1 MLLEQLV
8 SYAGKL
14 ERLGLELPFMYQELP
29 VKWLIY
35 LSPDGAFKRF
45 EMTSNGLEGKKNT
58 GKRYAV
64 PHLSRQGAKAK
75 LLCDDAPY
83 VLGIAREKDDISK
96 VPYKHELFKQE
107 LQECHAV
114 TQLPAVK
121 AILNFLE
128 TLPTLELVLP
138 EGFIASESLTFVV
151 DDQMPIGEPSV
162 KAYWASKF
170 ASSEDEDDSGSTD
183 SSGAV
188 KPALAE
194 CLISGEWGPVMRIE
208 PIKIKGGAIPNGQ
221 TSGMNIVSTDK
232 DAFSSYGLKSVSSAP
247 IQLPLAVK
255 YANALNTLLRD
266 PLTHLRVGPAV
277 YAFWTKEGEVPPV
290 PELLKNP
297 SELLEKLRAGQSI
310 QADLPVL
317 SDPEQIK
324 KLISSAFTGHIAGTL
339 KSDEFYAACFSA
351 SGSRVVLRDHLTS
364 TVERTGEHLSRYFA
378 TQTLIDTEPMGVF
391 ELSASLYRDA
401 NKELT
406 ASAVAALLEN
416 ALKGTPLPHS
426 YLIRLS
432 SRNRAEQR
440 ITKPRAVLTRM
451 TLISIRRI
459 KMDELTSLQ
468 PNHASVGY
476 QLGRLMAALESLQ
489 YAALGKLNSTVV
501 DRFYGAL
508 SSTPIVAYSRLMAG
522 ARNHVSKLG
531 KESAGAAV
539 REEQRLQQ
547 IHSRISQIPARL
559 DLEEQALFS
568 LGYYHEKADRFAQ
581 IQAAKDL
588 KAVAALTGGNQ

>member
-8 SYAGKL
+8 QYANKL
-14 ERLGLELPFMYQELP
+14 ERQGKTLPFMYQESA

-35 LSPDGAFKRF
+35 LDQDGVFQRL

-58 GKRYAV
+58 GKV
-64 PHLSRQGAKAK
+64 MQIPHLSRQGAKAK

-83 VLGIAREKDDISK
+83 VLSVAREKDDIGK
-96 VPYKHELFKQE
+96 VPFKHELFKQE
-107 LQECHAV
+107 LQQCYEV
-114 TQLPAVK
+114 TQLPELK
-121 AILNFLE
+121 AILAFLE
-128 TLPTLELVLP
+128 TLPIDLP
-138 EGFIASESLTFVV
+138 EGFNASENLTFIVNNKLL
-151 DDQMPIGEPSV
+151 IAEPSI
-162 KAYWASKF
+162 KGYWASQF
-170 ASSEDEDDSGSTD
+170 SSEDDTNSKE
-183 SSGAV
+183 
-188 KPALAE
+188 KPSQAE
-194 CLISGEWGPVMRIE
+194 CLISGQYGAVMRIE
-208 PIKIKGGAIPNGQ
+208 PIKIKGGGIPNGQ

-232 DAFSSYGLKSVSSAP
+232 DAFGSYGLKSISSAP
-247 IQLPLAVK
+247 IRLPLAVQ
-255 YANALNTLLRD
+255 YANALNTLLKD
-266 PLTHLRVGPAV
+266 PITHLRVGPAV
-277 YAFWTKEGEVPPV
+277 YAFWTKEQDTPPV
-290 PELLKNP
+290 VEILKNP
-297 SELLEKLRAGQSI
+297 SSMFAKLKAGISI
-310 QADLPVL
+310 QDDLTVTAT
-317 SDPEQIK
+317 SEQAK
-324 KLISSAFTGHIAGTL
+324 KLISSIFTGQDL
-339 KSDEFYAACFSA
+339 NQLEPDEFYAACFSA

-364 TVERTGEHLSRYFA
+364 SLHDLATNLNRYFK

-406 ASAVAALLEN
+406 TNIIAALLEN
-416 ALKGTPLPHS
+416 ALKAKPLPHS
-426 YLIRLS
+426 YLIRLA

-459 KMDELTSLQ
+459 DMDELIALQ
-468 PNHASVGY
+468 TEHPSAGY

-522 ARNHVSKLG
+522 ARNHISKLG
-531 KESAGAAV
+531 KESTGAAV

-547 IHSRISQIPARL
+547 IHSRISSIPTRL
-559 DLEEQALFS
+559 DLEEQAMFS

-588 KAVAALTGGNQ
+588 KATTQNATGGNA

>member
-8 SYAGKL
+8 QYAGKL
-14 ERLGLELPFMYQELP
+14 ERQGKTLPFMYQEAP

-35 LSPDGAFKRF
+35 LNQDGVFERL

-58 GKRYAV
+58 GKV
-64 PHLSRQGAKAK
+64 LQIPHLSRQGAKAK

-83 VLGIAREKDDISK
+83 VLKMAREKDDESK
-96 VPYKHELFKQE
+96 VPFKHELFKQE
-107 LQECHAV
+107 LQECYAA
-114 TQLPAVK
+114 TELPEIK
-121 AILNFLE
+121 AILAFLE
-128 TLPTLELVLP
+128 TLPIELP
-138 EGFIASESLTFVV
+138 EGFNASDSLTFVV
-151 DDQMPIGEPSV
+151 NGIMPIHKTAIKE
-162 KAYWASKF
+162 YWAGKF
-170 ASSEDEDDSGSTD
+170 SVAETD
-183 SSGAV
+183 SKD
-188 KPALAE
+188 KPTFAE
-194 CLISGEWGPVMRIE
+194 CLISGEYGAVMRIE
-208 PIKIKGGAIPNGQ
+208 PLKIKGGGIPNGQ

-232 DAFSSYGLKSVSSAP
+232 DAFGSYGLKSLSSAP
-247 IQLPLAVK
+247 IRLPLAVK

-266 PLTHLRVGPAV
+266 PITHLRVGPAV
-277 YAFWTKEGEVPPV
+277 YAFWTKEQDTPPV
-290 PELLKNP
+290 VEILKNP
-297 SELLEKLRAGQSI
+297 SALFAKLKAGQSI
-310 QADLPVL
+310 QEDLTITA
-317 SDPEQIK
+317 SSEQVK
-324 KLISSAFTGHIAGTL
+324 KLVGSIFSGQTPTKL
-339 KSDEFYAACFSA
+339 EPDQFYAACFSA
-351 SGSRVVLRDHLTS
+351 SGSRVVLRSYLAS
-364 TVERTGEHLSRYFA
+364 TVQEVGEHLARYFL
-378 TQTLIDTEPMGVF
+378 TQELIDTEPMGVF

-406 ASAVAALLEN
+406 TPIISALLEN

-426 YLIRLS
+426 YLIRLAN
-432 SRNRAEQR
+432 RNRAEQR

-459 KMDELTSLQ
+459 RMDELTALQ
-468 PNHASVGY
+468 PDHPSVGY

-547 IHSRISQIPARL
+547 IHSRISSIPTRL
-559 DLEEQALFS
+559 DLEEQAMFS

-588 KAVAALTGGNQ
+588 KANPQNATGGNP

>member
-8 SYAGKL
+8 AYANKL

-35 LSPDGAFKRF
+35 LSSDGAFQRF

-83 VLGIAREKDDISK
+83 VLGIAREKDDPSK

-107 LQECHAV
+107 LQECYAV
-114 TQLPAVK
+114 TQLPAVQ

-128 TLPTLELVLP
+128 TLAADPITPP

-151 DDQMPIGEPSV
+151 GGQMPINDASV

-170 ASSEDEDDSGSTD
+170 SSSEDDDSSSTDSGSKD
-183 SSGAV
+183 

-208 PIKIKGGAIPNGQ
+208 PLKIKGGGIPNGQ

-232 DAFSSYGLKSVSSAP
+232 DAFGSYGLKSVSSAP

-277 YAFWTKEGEVPPV
+277 YAFWTKDGDVPPV

-297 SELLEKLRAGQSI
+297 TELLAKLRAGQSI
-310 QADLPVL
+310 QADLRVT

-324 KLISSAFTGHIAGTL
+324 KLISSAFTGREAGIL

-364 TVERTGEHLSRYFA
+364 TVERTGEHLTRYFA

-459 KMDELTSLQ
+459 TMDELTALQ
-468 PNHASVGY
+468 PDHSSVGY

-531 KESAGAAV
+531 KENGGAAV

-547 IHSRISQIPARL
+547 IHSRITQIPARL

-581 IQAAKDL
+581 IQAAKNL
-588 KAVAALTGGNQ
+588 KAATTGANQ

>member
-8 SYAGKL
+8 AYANKL
-14 ERLGLELPFMYQELP
+14 ERLGKELPFMYQELP

-35 LSPDGAFKRF
+35 LSSDGAFQRF

-64 PHLSRQGAKAK
+64 PHLSRQGARAK

-83 VLGIAREKDDISK
+83 VLGIAREKDDASK
-96 VPYKHELFKQE
+96 VPHKHELFKQE
-107 LQECHAV
+107 LHECYAV

-121 AILNFLE
+121 AILKFFE
-128 TLPTLELVLP
+128 TLPTHPVTPP

-151 DDQMPIGEPSV
+151 GDQMPINDPSV

-170 ASSEDEDDSGSTD
+170 SSSEDEDDSSDT
-183 SSGAV
+183 A

-194 CLISGEWGPVMRIE
+194 CLISGEYGPVMRIE
-208 PIKIKGGAIPNGQ
+208 PLKINGGGIPKGQ
-221 TSGMNIVSTDK
+221 KSGMNIVSTDK
-232 DAFSSYGLKSVSSAP
+232 DAFGSYGLKSVSSAP

-277 YAFWTKEGEVPPV
+277 YAFWTKDGDVPPV
-290 PELLKNP
+290 PELLKDP
-297 SELLEKLRAGQSI
+297 TELLAKLRAGQSI
-310 QADLPVL
+310 QANLPIT

-324 KLISSAFTGHIAGTL
+324 KLISSAFTGREAGSL

-364 TVERTGEHLSRYFA
+364 TVERTGEHLTRYFA

-406 ASAVAALLEN
+406 ASAVAALLQN

-459 KMDELTSLQ
+459 TMDELTALQ
-468 PNHASVGY
+468 PDHKSVGY

-531 KESAGAAV
+531 KESSGAAV

-547 IHSRISQIPARL
+547 IHSRITQIPAWL

-588 KAVAALTGGNQ
+588 KAANTGAKQ

>member
-14 ERLGLELPFMYQELP
+14 EGLGLELPFMYQELP

-35 LSPDGAFKRF
+35 LSPDGVFQRF

-83 VLGIAREKDDISK
+83 VLGIAREKDDVSK
-96 VPYKHELFKQE
+96 VPHKHELFKQE
-107 LQECHAV
+107 LQDCYAV

-121 AILNFLE
+121 AILDFLE
-128 TLPTLELVLP
+128 TLPTHSPTPP

-151 DDQMPIGEPSV
+151 GDQMPINDPSV
-162 KAYWASKF
+162 KAYWAGKF
-170 ASSEDEDDSGSTD
+170 SSDEDEDDS
-183 SSGAV
+183 SSKD
-188 KPALAE
+188 KPVLAE
-194 CLISGEWGPVMRIE
+194 CLISGEYGPVMRIE
-208 PIKIKGGAIPNGQ
+208 PLKIKGGGIPNGQ

-232 DAFSSYGLKSVSSAP
+232 DAFGSYGLKSVSSAP

-277 YAFWTKEGEVPPV
+277 YAFWTKDGEVPPV

-297 SELLEKLRAGQSI
+297 TELLAKLRAGQSI
-310 QADLPVL
+310 QVNLPVT

-324 KLISSAFTGHIAGTL
+324 KLISSAFTGREGGSP

-364 TVERTGEHLSRYFA
+364 TVERTSEHLMRYFA
-378 TQTLIDTEPMGVF
+378 TQTLMDTEPMGVF

-406 ASAVAALLEN
+406 ASVVAALLEN

-459 KMDELTSLQ
+459 AMDELRTLQ
-468 PNHASVGY
+468 ADHTSVGY

-531 KESAGAAV
+531 KESSGAAV
-539 REEQRLQQ
+539 REDQRLQQ
-547 IHSRISQIPARL
+547 IHSRITQIPARL

-588 KAVAALTGGNQ
+588 KAVAAIAGGNQ

>member
-8 SYAGKL
+8 QYAEKL
-14 ERLGLELPFMYQELP
+14 ERQGKELPFMYQEAA
-29 VKWLIY
+29 VKWLIH
-35 LSPDGAFKRF
+35 LNENGIFQRL

-58 GKRYAV
+58 GKV
-64 PHLSRQGAKAK
+64 FQIPHLSRQGAKAK

-83 VLGIAREKDDISK
+83 VLSIAREKDDASK
-96 VPYKHELFKQE
+96 VPFKHELFKQE
-107 LQECHAV
+107 LHDCYEI
-114 TQLPAVK
+114 TQLNEIK
-121 AILNFLE
+121 AILAFLE
-128 TLPTLELVLP
+128 QLPTRPLELP
-138 EGFIASESLTFVV
+138 EGFLASENLTFVV
-151 DDQMPIGEPSV
+151 NGIMPIHNAAV
-162 KAYWASKF
+162 KEYWAGKF
-170 ASSEDEDDSGSTD
+170 SSDEDADSKD
-183 SSGAV
+183 
-188 KPALAE
+188 KPTFAE
-194 CLISGEWGPVMRIE
+194 CLISGEYGAVMRIE
-208 PIKIKGGAIPNGQ
+208 PIKIKGGGIPNGQ

-232 DAFSSYGLKSVSSAP
+232 DAFGSYGLKSVSSAP
-247 IQLPLAVK
+247 IRLPLAVK

-266 PLTHLRVGPAV
+266 PITHLRVGPAV
-277 YAFWTKEGEVPPV
+277 YAFWTKEKETPPIA
-290 PELLKNP
+290 EILKNP
-297 SELLEKLRAGQSI
+297 SDMLAKLRLGQSI
-310 QADLPVL
+310 QDDLEITAT
-317 SDPEQIK
+317 SEQVK
-324 KLISSAFTGHIAGTL
+324 KLLAGIFTGQDL
-339 KSDEFYAACFSA
+339 NNLEPDEFYAACFSA

-364 TVERTGEHLSRYFA
+364 SVQNVAENLNRYFA

-406 ASAVAALLEN
+406 TSVIAALLEN
-416 ALKGTPLPHS
+416 ALKGKPLPHS

-432 SRNRAEQR
+432 ARNRAEQR

-459 KMDELTSLQ
+459 AMDELSALQ
-468 PNHASVGY
+468 PDHKSVGY

-489 YAALGKLNSTVV
+489 YAALGKLNSSVV

-522 ARNHVSKLG
+522 ARNHISKLG

-547 IHSRISQIPARL
+547 IHNQISAIPTRL

-588 KAVAALTGGNQ
+588 KAATAQTATGGN

>member
-8 SYAGKL
+8 AYADKL
-14 ERLGLELPFMYQELP
+14 ERQGNELPFMYQEIP
-29 VKWLIY
+29 VKWLIH
-35 LSPDGAFKRF
+35 LDQAGVFQRF

-58 GKRYAV
+58 GKKFPV

-83 VLGIAREKDDISK
+83 VLSIPREKDDVSK

-107 LQECHAV
+107 LLECYEI
-114 TQLPAVK
+114 TQLPEIK
-121 AILNFLE
+121 AILAFLE
-128 TLPTLELVLP
+128 TLPTQPVTPP
-138 EGFIASESLTFVV
+138 EGFLASESLTFVV
-151 DDQMPIGEPSV
+151 SETMPIEDSAV
-162 KAYWASKF
+162 KTYWASKF
-170 ASSEDEDDSGSTD
+170 SSNEDADADSKD
-183 SSGAV
+183 
-188 KPALAE
+188 KPTFAE
-194 CLISGEWGPVMRIE
+194 CLISGEYGPVMRIE
-208 PIKIKGGAIPNGQ
+208 PLKIKGGGIPNGQ

-232 DAFSSYGLKSVSSAP
+232 DAFGSYGLKSVSSAP
-247 IQLPLAVK
+247 IRLPLAVK

-277 YAFWTKEGEVPPV
+277 YAFWTKEGETPPIT
-290 PELLKNP
+290 ELLKSP
-297 SELLEKLRAGQSI
+297 SEMLAKLRAGESI
-310 QADLPVL
+310 QADLKVG
-317 SDPEQIK
+317 SDSEQIK
-324 KLISSAFTGHIAGTL
+324 KLISSAFTGRIAGQL
-339 KSDEFYAACFSA
+339 ESDEFYAACFSA

-364 TVERTGEHLSRYFA
+364 TVQSTGENLARYFE
-378 TQTLIDTEPMGVF
+378 TQTMIATEPMGVF

-406 ASAVAALLEN
+406 TGIIASLLEN

-426 YLIRLS
+426 YLIRLA

-459 KMDELTSLQ
+459 DMDELIALQ
-468 PNHASVGY
+468 PDHASVGY

-501 DRFYGAL
+501 DRFYGSL

-531 KESAGAAV
+531 KENGGAAV

-547 IHSRISQIPARL
+547 IHSRISSIPARL

-588 KAVAALTGGNQ
+588 KTANSASTTGGNQ